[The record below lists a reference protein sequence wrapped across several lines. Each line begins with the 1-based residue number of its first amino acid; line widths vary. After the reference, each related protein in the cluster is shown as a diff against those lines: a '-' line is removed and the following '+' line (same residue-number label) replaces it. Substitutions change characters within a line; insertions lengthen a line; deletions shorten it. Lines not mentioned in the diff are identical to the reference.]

1 MSLNRKHA
9 TLLLTRVCLISVLLT
24 ACANVMGGISK
35 SAPNVAPTI
44 EGTPKAPYDQ
54 QVYHLPTNGI
64 STLDPAVAS
73 YAFSE
78 QAVSLVFNGLVQL
91 DDNLQIQPELA
102 RSWEISS
109 DGLRWTFHLY
119 SQLTFSD
126 GTPLTSK
133 DVAYSLDRALQATL
147 KSTVSLNY
155 LGLLKDA
162 DLLYAGKIKTII
174 NDSILT
180 PDANTIVLTLHQKAA
195 YFLYALTY
203 STSYVV
209 EKLLI
214 DKYGNDKFIQHL
226 GQGGGSGP
234 FIVSQYTQQ
243 EIDFAPNPYYYNV
256 KPLLQKVVMLTVS
269 SPDIAYSL
277 YQNGQ
282 LDTTN
287 VPPDR
292 LDEARQLTNEY
303 SQAPSLS
310 TTYFAMNFLAKPF
323 DNLYIRQAF
332 ALSINR
338 ETINDT
344 VFHKTKIPTYHIIP
358 QGMVGYNLNLTGP
371 VNLKDSKGSIPLARQ
386 RFQEGLKEEGW
397 SDVSQM
403 PPIKLTYSHNANTD
417 KIITMAIQMWQNA
430 LGVNITPDPVDFS
443 TASKEIQATANN
455 PKGLQMW
462 YFAWNADYPDPQDWI
477 SLNFD
482 KGAAWNDMNYGQ
494 NNTADALQEQQVQ
507 QQIEQADVEA
517 NPTTRLLLYQ
527 SAEQQIIN
535 QVGWIPLY
543 QGTDIHLLKPYVKG
557 VVPNPLGI
565 TPPSDWASIY
575 IAAH

>member
-54 QVYHLPTNGI
+54 QVYHLPTNSI

-73 YAFSE
+73 DAFSE

-133 DVAYSLDRALQATL
+133 DVAYSLDRALQPTL

-214 DKYGNDKFIQHL
+214 DKYGNDTFIQHL

-234 FIVSQYTQQ
+234 FVVSQYTQQ

-543 QGTDIHLLKPYVKG
+543 QGTNIHLLKPYVKG